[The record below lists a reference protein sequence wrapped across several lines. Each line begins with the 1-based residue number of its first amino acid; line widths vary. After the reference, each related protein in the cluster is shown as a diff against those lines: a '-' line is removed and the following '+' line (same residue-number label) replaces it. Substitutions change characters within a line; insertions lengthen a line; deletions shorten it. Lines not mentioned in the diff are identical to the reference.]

1 MTYSR
6 VFTALITNN
15 LEKSEIKT
23 AMCLG
28 SFVKSFVYT
37 KENQFHREFFRL
49 LFRTESWRVT
59 LAPTNLFLILLTPT
73 CSSTWPVVTSSDWF
87 KHALQRRT
95 PCRCRLQPNSTLQ
108 FKTPNTLANKIFAAE
123 KTASSSIRQLSN
135 KGERKEE
142 DQHRSDGITHKQAC
156 RILTQEGER
165 DKIQILFFVQ
175 LISSTQLSCILLTKI
190 SCYPNA
196 CQDSFV
202 CLFQHLCFE
211 WNIYLLF

>member
-87 KHALQRRT
+87 KPYREEPHAGAGCSPTALYSLRLPT
-95 PCRCRLQPNSTLQ
+95 P
-108 FKTPNTLANKIFAAE
+108 
-123 KTASSSIRQLSN
+123 
-135 KGERKEE
+135 
-142 DQHRSDGITHKQAC
+142 
-156 RILTQEGER
+156 
-165 DKIQILFFVQ
+165 
-175 LISSTQLSCILLTKI
+175 LLTRSLQLKKLPPPQSGSWVTKVSAKRRI
-190 SCYPNA
+190 SINLMGLHTNKPAEY
-196 CQDSFV
+196 
-202 CLFQHLCFE
+202 
-211 WNIYLLF
+211 

>member
-1 MTYSR
+1 MNIKRQKIKHTFKNGLTILASYNSGSPRSANTCATSLKLQDLHMTYSR
-6 VFTALITNN
+6 VFTASITNN

-87 KHALQRRT
+87 KPYREEPHAGAGCSPTALYSLRLPT
-95 PCRCRLQPNSTLQ
+95 P
-108 FKTPNTLANKIFAAE
+108 
-123 KTASSSIRQLSN
+123 
-135 KGERKEE
+135 
-142 DQHRSDGITHKQAC
+142 
-156 RILTQEGER
+156 
-165 DKIQILFFVQ
+165 
-175 LISSTQLSCILLTKI
+175 LLTRSLQLKKLPPPQSGSWVTKVSAKRRI
-190 SCYPNA
+190 SIDLMGLHTNKPAEY
-196 CQDSFV
+196 
-202 CLFQHLCFE
+202 
-211 WNIYLLF
+211 